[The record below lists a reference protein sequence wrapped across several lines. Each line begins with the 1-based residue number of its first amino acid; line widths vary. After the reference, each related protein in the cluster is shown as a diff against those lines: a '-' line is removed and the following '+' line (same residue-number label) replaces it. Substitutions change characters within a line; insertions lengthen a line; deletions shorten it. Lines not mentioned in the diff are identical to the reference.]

1 MVVDPELRHLL
12 GSGKGGDP
20 VMTVREALGGPWAAH
35 WLLLVAFLPPSTLLV
50 LLRETVTPFPEWW
63 WPLASALAQH
73 VVTGAVIMIGGA
85 IARRLHTLVPVATV
99 LAIWALGAGLRGV
112 VGGAVAQQVAGVDP
126 EFLERIAVWTIVS
139 IVWVPSLVYAI
150 AQFERRR
157 LIIGALDVT
166 EFELTRERPRANA
179 TSSEVQQRLR
189 QAIAE
194 SLTPA
199 LHDLQSSLEASR
211 STLDRAP
218 VAELSLRLSQL
229 HDHTADLL
237 ESAHM
242 PPAAAPPSRSSLRR
256 ALDVPPRRPWLT
268 ALLVA
273 IATTTLVVF
282 DAWRIF
288 GPLAAIEV
296 IISTAAASMVI
307 GAVPAT
313 LAVVRP
319 DALLANGQRTTVIA
333 TLLGIFV
340 STFLML
346 NSGIDPITWHGLL
359 IVPLLACGLSVAS
372 ATYLSTI
379 VLADSNVEADARLT
393 TLQRDL
399 IAVRE
404 HNEFLVD
411 RERHRLSELMHGPVQ
426 GRIAACIMALN
437 FHATGD
443 HDAEQAQFLTD
454 SVLDH
459 LRAVSRDLAQITA
472 GVRSESP

>member
-1 MVVDPELRHLL
+1 
-12 GSGKGGDP
+12 
-20 VMTVREALGGPWAAH
+20 MTVREALGGPWAAH

-73 VVTGAVIMIGGA
+73 AVTGAVILIGGA
-85 IARRLHTLVPVATV
+85 IARHFHRIVPVATI
-99 LAIWALGAGLRGV
+99 LAIWALGAGLRGIV
-112 VGGAVAQQVAGVDP
+112 AGAIAQQVAGVDP
-126 EFLERIAVWTIVS
+126 EFVTRTAVWTIVS
-139 IVWVPSLVYAI
+139 IVWVPPLVYAI

-166 EFELTRERPRANA
+166 EFELARERPLADA
-179 TSSEVQQRLR
+179 TSAEVQKRLR
-189 QAIAE
+189 HAIAE

-199 LHDLQSSLEASR
+199 LRDLQASLEASR
-211 STLDRAP
+211 TSLDRAS

-229 HDHTADLL
+229 HDDTVDLL
-237 ESAHM
+237 DSAH
-242 PPAAAPPSRSSLRR
+242 PTAAPTPPPRASLRR

-273 IATTTLVVF
+273 VATTTLVVF

-296 IISTAAASMVI
+296 VISTGAAAIVI

-313 LAVVRP
+313 VAVVRP
-319 DALLANGQRTTVIA
+319 DALLANGQRTTLIA

-359 IVPLLACGLSVAS
+359 IVPLLAIGLTIAS
-372 ATYLSTI
+372 GTYLSAI
-379 VLADSNVEADARLT
+379 VLADSNDEADARLAA
-393 TLQRDL
+393 LQHDL
-399 IAVRE
+399 AAVRE
-404 HNEFLVD
+404 HNETVVE

-437 FHATGD
+437 FHTTGD
-443 HDAEQAQFLTD
+443 NDAEQARFLTD

-459 LRAVSRDLAQITA
+459 LRAVSRDLAQIAA
-472 GVRSESP
+472 GVGRPSP